1 MTPSAPFLG
10 STAVPEVL
18 QELPHPEQAL
28 APASPVGQLLFLPG
42 TCPQSLSLL
51 SLLSLLLLSRSQSA
65 VSVPRDFE
73 GCSTLRKYLGQLHFL
88 QSRIPMGHGQDAAV
102 PVTW

>member
-1 MTPSAPFLG
+1 MPGARLTHRGGA
-10 STAVPEVL
+10 
-18 QELPHPEQAL
+18 
-28 APASPVGQLLFLPG
+28 ASGLLF
-42 TCPQSLSLL
+42 QSLSLL
-51 SLLSLLLLSRSQSA
+51 SLLLLLLPLQSA

-88 QSRIPMGHGQDAAV
+88 QSRIPMGQGQDAAV

>member
-1 MTPSAPFLG
+1 M
-10 STAVPEVL
+10 E
-18 QELPHPEQAL
+18 L
-28 APASPVGQLLFLPG
+28 APGS
-42 TCPQSLSLL
+42 CPQSLSLP
-51 SLLSLLLLSRSQSA
+51 SLLLLPLQSA

-88 QSRIPMGHGQDAAV
+88 QSRIPMGQGQDAAV

>member
-1 MTPSAPFLG
+1 MGSLSLILG
-10 STAVPEVL
+10 STQQFLSFPRG
-18 QELPHPEQAL
+18 LPHPQHCWL
-28 APASPVGQLLFLPG
+28 GWCWLLFLPG
-42 TCPQSLSLL
+42 TQILSLL
-51 SLLSLLLLSRSQSA
+51 SLWALPRPQSA

-88 QSRIPMGHGQDAAV
+88 QSRIPMGAGQDAAV

>member
-1 MTPSAPFLG
+1 M
-10 STAVPEVL
+10 V
-18 QELPHPEQAL
+18 L
-28 APASPVGQLLFLPG
+28 APASPARQLLLLPG
-42 TCPQSLSLL
+42 ACPHSLSLL
-51 SLLSLLLLSRSQSA
+51 SLLLSRSQSA

-88 QSRIPMGHGQDAAV
+88 QSRIPMGNGQDAAV